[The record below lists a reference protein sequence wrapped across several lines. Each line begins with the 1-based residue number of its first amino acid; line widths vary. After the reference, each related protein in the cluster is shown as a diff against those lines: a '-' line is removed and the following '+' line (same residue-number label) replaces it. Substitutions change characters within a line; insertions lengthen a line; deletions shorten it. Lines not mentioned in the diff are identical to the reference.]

1 MIRSFSGRHLTE
13 QMHDS
18 VHYPSSRQYDP
29 AVLNDKPTLGLTSGL
44 NYTRTLK
51 YARKL

>member
-18 VHYPSSRQYDP
+18 VHYPSRQ
-29 AVLNDKPTLGLTSGL
+29 AIRSCCTK
-44 NYTRTLK
+44 R
-51 YARKL
+51 